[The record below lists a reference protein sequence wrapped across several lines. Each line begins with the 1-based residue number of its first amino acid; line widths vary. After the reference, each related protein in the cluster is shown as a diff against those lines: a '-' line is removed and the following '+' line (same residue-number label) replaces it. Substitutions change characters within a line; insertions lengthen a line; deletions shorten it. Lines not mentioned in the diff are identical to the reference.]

1 MFTKKLILVK
11 CHLQAGI
18 KFIFDEKLPLK
29 IFLFSC
35 FLLLFQTF
43 YSQNIKGKIL
53 SDSVSVNQVLVININ
68 SDEKTY
74 SNSQGQFFI
83 NANLGDEL
91 RFLKVGY
98 ERKVLKII
106 NTDEVVINL
115 IKLVTQIE
123 EVEVRKRLSGN
134 LADDSKLF
142 NENKRKIALNN
153 DIKVYFKTKSSG
165 ELMKPKHGEFVQPVG
180 QGFTFGKIDDK
191 WTVSDFVE
199 WIRENLTDEYFIS
212 VGLSFQEIN
221 SFIFYSLQSF
231 GTRTILKYGYCSDDD
246 VGNLKLHFETSY
258 KKFVK
263 K

>member
-1 MFTKKLILVK
+1 M
-11 CHLQAGI
+11 
-18 KFIFDEKLPLK
+18 
-29 IFLFSC
+29 LFPN
-35 FLLLFQTF
+35 FN
-43 YSQNIKGKIL
+43 SQNIKGKIL

-74 SNSQGQFFI
+74 SNPQGQFFI

-153 DIKVYFKTKSSG
+153 DIKVYFKTQSSG
-165 ELMKPKHGEFVQPVG
+165 ELMKPKTGEFVQPVG
-180 QGFTFGKIDDK
+180 EGFTFGDIKNK
-191 WTVSDFVE
+191 WKLPDLVE
-199 WIRENLTDEYFIS
+199 WLRENLTDGYFIS
-212 VGLSFQEIN
+212 FGMESPEVN
-221 SFIFYSLQSF
+221 SFIYYSLQSF
-231 GTRTILKYGYCSDDD
+231 NTMTILKYGYCSEED
-246 VGNLKLHFETSY
+246 VGNLKLHFESSY